1 MENTNLTPEQVVE
14 KITNSIEEKT
24 QGFVSKKDIN
34 SFKEDLN
41 AVKEL
46 AEKDHTSEL
55 KTSIAKLEGQIESL
69 KESSITSSTP
79 KSLGGAICESYRK
92 NFDKIQDV
100 VGKGGG
106 LVDLQ
111 VKAAGTMT
119 ITGNYSGGTVGL
131 SNLETGL
138 SRVVRRRPFLREI
151 INVAGTTSK
160 YVVWIEQA
168 NPDPGA
174 AGMTAEGALKTQN
187 DFDLV
192 EKSSEVKK
200 ISAWIKVSK
209 EMIADIPF
217 MEGEINN
224 ELMELVELK
233 LDEQI
238 LSGSGVGANLTGLQ
252 ANSTAWTGGTFANTI
267 VGANNSDVI
276 RVGMAQ
282 MANANFNPSH
292 ILMNPA
298 DVAAMELTK
307 TTTGEYTYPMFV
319 PQADGITRVK
329 GVPVIE
335 NSGVTANQF
344 YILDASKSNLR
355 VREDMNIQVGFVNDD
370 FTKNLVTILCECRA
384 THFVKTNDY
393 GAVISG
399 EFDVAKAELEA

>member
-1 MENTNLTPEQVVE
+1 VENTNLTPEQVVE